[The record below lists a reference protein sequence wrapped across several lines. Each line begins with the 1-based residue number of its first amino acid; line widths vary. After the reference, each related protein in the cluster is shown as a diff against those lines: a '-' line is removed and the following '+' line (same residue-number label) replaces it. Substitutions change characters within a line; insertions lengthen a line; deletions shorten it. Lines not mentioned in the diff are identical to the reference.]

1 MHIDAIV
8 WVFIASLLIWGA
20 FFAYLV
26 ATDRRLRR
34 VEEKLKAEE
43 LR

>member
-1 MHIDAIV
+1 MDAIV
-8 WVFIASLLIWGA
+8 WVLIASLLIWGA

-26 ATDRRLRR
+26 STDMRIRR
-34 VEEKLKAEE
+34 VEEKLKSEE